1 VNIPLLKPS
10 PARLSGLT
18 AELEGIEASG
28 WFSNFGPVNTR
39 FEREMVARIFDGV
52 GGCLTVGNATLGLM
66 LAIRQALGDNPPTG
80 RYALMPS
87 FTFAATAQAALWNG
101 LTPLFCDIDEKEW
114 SLSARAEA
122 ELLDRYG
129 DRIAVI
135 VPYATFGN
143 CIDLAHYDRLTERYG
158 VPVVVDAAASIGS
171 RDARDRGFG
180 AGFTQ
185 PVIFSMHA
193 TKPFATGEAG
203 LIYCADTDMLDQLR
217 AMANF
222 GFGEPRLA
230 TLPGLNAKLSEV
242 GALQALAKL
251 DGFETVIAHRAA
263 IGERYFAGLAGW
275 TFQHLTGRL
284 TAHTFM
290 PVLLPERC
298 AGRRR
303 QILARLGELGIGTA
317 TYFSPHLAEHPY
329 FKKTCIAVDLTV
341 TQNIADRV
349 VVLPISDT
357 MTMDEV
363 DQVCRALTQVAG

>member
-1 VNIPLLKPS
+1 MHIPLLKPS
-10 PARLSGLT
+10 PARLSTLT
-18 AELEGIEASG
+18 AELEDIEASG
-28 WFSNFGPVNTR
+28 WFSNFGPVNAR
-39 FEREMVARIFDGV
+39 FERELAARIFDGV
-52 GGCLTVGNATLGLM
+52 GGCVTVGNATLGLM
-66 LAIRQALGDNPPTG
+66 LAIRQALGEDAPGG

-114 SLSARAEA
+114 GMAARAEE

-129 DRIAVI
+129 ERIAVI
-135 VPYATFGN
+135 VPYATYGN
-143 CIDLAHYDRLTERYG
+143 CINLARYQRLSECYG

-171 RDARDRGFG
+171 RDAHDRGFG

-193 TKPFATGEAG
+193 TKPFATGEG
-203 LIYCADTDMLDQLR
+203 GFIYCADTDVLGRLR

-251 DGFETVIAHRAA
+251 DEFEKVITHRAA
-263 IGERYFAGLAGW
+263 IGERYIAGLAGW
-275 TFQHLTGRL
+275 TFQHFTGRR

-298 AGRRR
+298 ASQRREIVGR
-303 QILARLGELGIGTA
+303 LAERGIGTA

-329 FKKTCIAVDLTV
+329 FIKTCVAADLTV
-341 TQNIADRV
+341 TQKIADRV
-349 VVLPISDT
+349 IVLPISDT
-357 MTMDEV
+357 MAMDEV
-363 DQVCRALTQVAG
+363 DQVCRLLTEVAG